1 MSPQRLSGRT
11 IIVVE
16 DHDEAR
22 MAISNFLDHLGA
34 TVVAAKDGLEGLEAV
49 KNKHPHLVV
58 TDLLMPGMD
67 GFELMRE
74 IQGLPPEAGGDTP
87 VIAMTALDSRLER
100 NRILTLGFCACLQ
113 KPFTAQTLVDTIL
126 YLLDR

>member
-22 MAISNFLDHLGA
+22 MAIGTFLDRLGA
-34 TVVAAKDGLEGLEAV
+34 TVVVAKDGLEGIEAV
-49 KNKHPHLVV
+49 KSNHPHLVV

-67 GFELMRE
+67 GFELLRE
-74 IQGLPPEAGGDTP
+74 IRALPPEAGGNTP
-87 VIAMTALDSRLER
+87 VIAMTALDSRVER
-100 NRILTLGFCACLQ
+100 TRILNLGFRACLQ
-113 KPFTAQTLVDTIL
+113 KPFTAETLVETIL
-126 YLLDR
+126 CLLDR